1 MSLTR
6 AFLVVAAVVG
16 ASGCA
21 TLTDTRTAT
30 VGGYEAV
37 RKTPMLPVTRNVTS
51 FTEGLR
57 CMDGLLSQYGSRTS
71 LIFEDINDKTQKSAA
86 GVTDMLIGAISQM
99 TRRSNAIRAVAYS
112 DDTKNLA
119 GFMRLAGSKE
129 AFQPENI
136 PAYTIRGS
144 VSQFDDNL
152 AKKTSDAGISLG
164 PISRTFIG
172 GGGAKSTSINM
183 VALDLAVLRA
193 QDFALV
199 PGVSAHNMAAI
210 LQEGWGIDAE
220 VTYKKLGVNF
230 MTSLS
235 KSDGKS
241 VALRNLVE
249 LAAIELVG
257 KLNKLPYWRCLGIA
271 AEHPEVVSEIDDW
284 FESMSTAD
292 KMRFFLQQFRALGI
306 LPPSEENVDPAEF
319 KLAFKVYSE
328 VIGFPENK
336 SISLKLFRAHFETDP
351 NVAGPKAAAL
361 YAEGRKKFI
370 SLEFSLLPTRSRD
383 EAVIAIVSNNAAF
396 VYCFL
401 QDEYKNILGVFP
413 HGLKGPT
420 PIPPGRQMLLR
431 DLSGLAFVSHPK
443 VEQSLACFGTAT
455 DRSQDLSALFASA
468 AGTPIEAGSDVNAIK
483 AKLGAG
489 LIQIADTRIR
499 FVGHPARAVD
509 MTSTRK
515 Q

>member
-1 MSLTR
+1 MLRIR
-6 AFLVVAAVVG
+6 ALLVVG
-16 ASGCA
+16 AAISISGCA
-21 TLTDTRTAT
+21 TLSDTRTPT
-30 VGGYEAV
+30 VEGYEAV
-37 RKTPMLPVTRNVTS
+37 RKSPMLPVTRNVTS

-57 CMDGLLSQYGSRTS
+57 CMDGLLGQYGSRTS

-99 TRRSNAIRAVAYS
+99 TRRSGAIRAVAYS

-152 AKKTSDAGISLG
+152 AKKTSDAGVSLG
-164 PISRTFIG
+164 PISRSFIG

-193 QDFALV
+193 QDFSLV

-235 KSDGKS
+235 KSDGKT

-271 AEHPEVVSEIDDW
+271 ANHPEVISEIDDW
-284 FESMSTAD
+284 FESLSTAE
-292 KMRFFLQQFRALGI
+292 KMRFFIQQFRAMGI
-306 LPPSEENVDPAEF
+306 LPAGEENVEPAEF

-328 VIGFPENK
+328 VIGFPDNK

-351 NVAGPKAAAL
+351 DVAGPKAAAL

-370 SLEFSLLPTRSRD
+370 TLELSLQPTRSRD
-383 EAVIAIVSNNAAF
+383 EAVIAIASNNPAF

-401 QDEYKNILGVFP
+401 QDEYKNVLGVFP
-413 HGLKGPT
+413 HGLKDPV
-420 PIPPGRQMLLR
+420 PVPASRQILLR

-443 VEQSLACFGTAT
+443 VDQSLVCFGTSV
-455 DRSQDLSALFASA
+455 DRSQDLSALFATP
-468 AGTPIEAGSDVNAIK
+468 AGTALQGGADINAIK

-499 FVGHPARAVD
+499 FVGHPAKVID
-509 MTSTRK
+509 VSPLRK

>member
-1 MSLTR
+1 MILSR
-6 AFLVVAAVVG
+6 ALLMILSALGF
-16 ASGCA
+16 SGCA
-21 TLTDTRTAT
+21 TLTDTRTPA
-30 VGGYEAV
+30 VEGYEAV

-99 TRRSNAIRAVAYS
+99 TRRSGAIRAVAYS

-136 PAYTIRGS
+136 PSFTIRGS

-152 AKKTSDAGISLG
+152 AKKTSDAGVSLG
-164 PISRTFIG
+164 PISKSFIG

-193 QDFALV
+193 QDFSLV

-235 KSDGKS
+235 KSDGKT

-257 KLNKLPYWRCLGIA
+257 KLNKLPYWRCLGVA
-271 AEHPEVVSEIDDW
+271 AEHPEVILEIDDW
-284 FESMSTAD
+284 FESMSSAE

-306 LPPSEENVDPAEF
+306 LPAGEENVDPAEF

-328 VIGFPENK
+328 VIGFPDNK

-370 SLEFSLLPTRSRD
+370 ALELSLMPTRSRD
-383 EAVIAIVSNNAAF
+383 EAVISIVSNNPAF

-401 QDEYKNILGVFP
+401 QDEYKKVLGVFP
-413 HGLKGPT
+413 HGLKGPA
-420 PIPPGRQMLLR
+420 PVPSSQVVLLR
-431 DLSGLAFVSHPK
+431 DISGLALVSHPK
-443 VEQSLACFGTAT
+443 VAQSLVCFGTSV
-455 DRSQDLSALFASA
+455 DRTQDLSVLFASPPGA
-468 AGTPIEAGSDVNAIK
+468 ALEGEIDINAIK

-489 LIQIADTRIR
+489 LTQIADARIR
-499 FVGHPARAVD
+499 FAGHPAKMIDV
-509 MTSTRK
+509 TPPRK
-515 Q
+515 P